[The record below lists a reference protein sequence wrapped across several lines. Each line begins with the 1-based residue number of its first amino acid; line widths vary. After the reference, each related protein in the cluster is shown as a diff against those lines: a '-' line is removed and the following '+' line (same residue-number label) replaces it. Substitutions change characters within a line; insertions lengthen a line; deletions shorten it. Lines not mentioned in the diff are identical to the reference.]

1 MENRDQPAFP
11 FTTFSNLDQSVP
23 VRYNGMNKRELIAAM
38 VTAELAGSGNE
49 KYFVNDGFLHYESV
63 VKDAIGLTNELLKQ
77 LNNS

>member
-1 MENRDQPAFP
+1 MENKDQPAFP

-38 VTAELAGSGNE
+38 AMQGILAGVAASPDVYTKKE
-49 KYFVNDGFLHYESV
+49 IVRV
-63 VKDAIGLTNELLKQ
+63 AIEYSEELLKQ